1 MLSCVLA
8 PARVPVARARSGLAR
23 RVARARR
30 RACTRLSARD
40 DADGA
45 SSSSS
50 RAQQIRDEKASALRE
65 ELDGVR
71 ARSRRLLARGGRL
84 VERVAELTAAAERA
98 MDAKDRDEDEARR
111 LLVERKKVRE
121 ALDLT
126 MARAEVLQQ
135 LASKLETAV
144 IVLEREPI
152 QDEDDAIA
160 GAGAGAASSK
170 PTDPSSSSSR
180 PRARDLDA
188 EFRSLEVS
196 QLERMLR
203 MTPDADDS
211 PDTVSS
217 PTPTA
222 ATDPRDAN
230 ASPPAAD
237 DTPAWWRRPSE
248 DATTTA
254 TATASAASSS
264 SSSSSSSS
272 TSPEDALLDLDR
284 ARVSPGGVQPRH
296 VLALRLACAADP
308 AAAAAVSVSDRLE
321 GGKRDVAFRAAVLA
335 VVAAAEAREASSDPP
350 WASLGGYPPDH
361 FLSDVARDVG
371 ATPSR
376 AGRLVAD
383 AAARRA
389 GDGVLRAAAALRA
402 GEEDDAAAE
411 MERLARVLRALEAT
425 AGEHLALVAF
435 GLEKQLREEERRKV
449 LALFDDAGGD
459 AADRGAR
466 DAVAC
471 ALGLE

>member
-1 MLSCVLA
+1 
-8 PARVPVARARSGLAR
+8 
-23 RVARARR
+23 
-30 RACTRLSARD
+30 
-40 DADGA
+40 
-45 SSSSS
+45 
-50 RAQQIRDEKASALRE
+50 
-65 ELDGVR
+65 
-71 ARSRRLLARGGRL
+71 
-84 VERVAELTAAAERA
+84 

-135 LASKLETAV
+135 LASKLETAI

-152 QDEDDAIA
+152 QDEDDA
-160 GAGAGAASSK
+160 GAGASAGPASSNL
-170 PTDPSSSSSR
+170 TDPSSSSSPASASR

-211 PDTVSS
+211 PATVSF

-230 ASPPAAD
+230 ASPLAAD

-254 TATASAASSS
+254 TATDASSS
-264 SSSSSSSS
+264 SSTSSSSSSS
-272 TSPEDALLDLDR
+272 TSPKDALLDLDR

-321 GGKRDVAFRAAVLA
+321 GGKRDVAFRAAVVA

-350 WASLGGYPPDH
+350 WASLGGYPPDQ

-371 ATPSR
+371 VAPSR

-389 GDGVLRAAAALRA
+389 GDGLLRAAASLRA

-435 GLEKQLREEERRKV
+435 GLEKQLGEEERRKV
-449 LALFDDAGGD
+449 LALFDDANPAGD
-459 AADRGAR
+459 ANRGAR